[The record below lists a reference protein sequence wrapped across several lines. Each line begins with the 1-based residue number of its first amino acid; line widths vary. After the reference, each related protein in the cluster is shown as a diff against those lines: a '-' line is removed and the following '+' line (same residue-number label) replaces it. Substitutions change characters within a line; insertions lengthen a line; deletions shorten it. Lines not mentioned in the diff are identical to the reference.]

1 MTRYSYTHRPVA
13 GLVLVLLIALVGIG
27 GLATRAAHAQTYRF
41 GVPQTRMQVFID
53 TNAQARIVYDMTF
66 ANDPNASPIDIVDI
80 GMPNE
85 DYDIRTI
92 TADLDGT
99 PLTTIRPSEFV
110 TPGVEIPLG
119 SNAIAPGATGT
130 LHVEFT
136 MDNLVFEDT
145 TNNQLASLQITPT
158 WFGDEFVQGN
168 GDLEIIIHLPPTV
181 PAEQVFWQ
189 DIPYTGQALL
199 DGRQVVAWDVPD
211 WGADAPYRVGVSFAA
226 EGMTGIIRLNAFQL
240 LVKFVEDN
248 PLVQGGLLV
257 TLVGLAGAAFLRFS
271 GCTGITVLVILVG
284 ALGYFGLN
292 SAVFLLL
299 ALPVVAV
306 LFGVNEWQLKRRERS
321 YLPPISQMEG
331 GGIKRGL
338 TAAEAAIILELPL
351 NRVLLLVIFGMLKKG
366 IITQTSTEPLQVA
379 LADTY
384 RSPDVTRRSQHR
396 RQVAAKQGVILHDY
410 EQAFLDVIEDEQ
422 ANAPGTAASDLD
434 FGTPMKQLIEHAAQR
449 ISGFDLSDTQDYYR
463 SIIQRALTEASSIGD
478 IEQREQ
484 VLDRNLE
491 WLLMGDNDRYDD
503 VFSAPPTTG
512 RRRGYTYR
520 PVWMRT
526 PYIGTGQSWGG
537 FGDGGGGA
545 PAIGGSTNFGDVA
558 ASFAGWTENT
568 LGGLAG
574 SISPGSVNLDTSRG
588 IVDLSGVD
596 VATGDILAEMA
607 KGGGSGGGGGG
618 CACAGC
624 ACACACA
631 GGGR

>member
-1 MTRYSYTHRPVA
+1 MIQTTRYRLSGVA
-13 GLVLVLLIALVGIG
+13 LALLVALVAVGGLVA
-27 GLATRAAHAQTYRF
+27 RPAHAQTYRF
-41 GVPQTRMQVFID
+41 GVPLTRMQVFID
-53 TNAQARIVYDMTF
+53 TNSQAQIIYDITF
-66 ANDPNASPIDIVDI
+66 ANDDTASPIDIVDI

-85 DYDIRTI
+85 DYDISTI
-92 TADLDGT
+92 TAAIDGT

-110 TPGVEIPLG
+110 SPGVEIPLG
-119 SNAIAPGATGT
+119 ANAIAPGATST

-158 WFGDEFVQGN
+158 WFDSELVQGN
-168 GDLEIIIHLPPTV
+168 GELEVLIFLPTTV

-189 DIPYTGQALL
+189 DRPYNEQALFE
-199 DGRQVVAWDVPD
+199 GRQVVAWQVPD

-226 EGMTGIIRLNAFQL
+226 AGMTGIIRLNAFQL

-248 PLVQGGLLV
+248 PLVWGGLLI

-271 GCTGITVLVILVG
+271 GYTGITVLVILAG

-292 SAVFLLL
+292 SAAFLLL
-299 ALPVVAV
+299 ALPVVVV
-306 LFGVNEWQLKRRERS
+306 LFGVNEWQLRRRGND
-321 YLPPISQMEG
+321 YLPPIAQMEG

-366 IITQTSTEPLQVA
+366 ILTQTGTEPLQVA
-379 LADTY
+379 LAEPY
-384 RSPDVTRRSQHR
+384 RTDDPTQRTQHR
-396 RQVAAKQGVILHDY
+396 RRVAANQGVILHDY
-410 EQAFLDVIEDEQ
+410 EQGFLDVIEQEH
-422 ANAPGTAASDLD
+422 ATAPSTPVSKLD
-434 FGTPMKQLIEHAAQR
+434 FGTAMKQLIEHTVQR

-484 VLDRNLE
+484 FTDRNLE
-491 WLLMGDNDRYDD
+491 WLLMGDNDRYGE
-503 VFSAPPTTG
+503 VFDAPIATG

-520 PVWMRT
+520 PIWMR
-526 PYIGTGQSWGG
+526 PPVIMSGQAWGG
-537 FGDGGGGA
+537 FGAGGGGGA
-545 PAIGGSTNFGDVA
+545 PDIGGSTSFGDVA

-574 SISPGSVNLDTSRG
+574 SISPGSLNLDTPRG
-588 IVDLSGVD
+588 IIDLTGVD
-596 VATGDILAEMA
+596 VATGELLAEMA
-607 KGGGSGGGGGG
+607 KGSGDGGGGGG